1 MQVALKKLDEEEL
14 NMMIEFILQKISNPK
29 FSTVMLSILENLV
42 GIIIMLN
49 LDMYNIGDIY
59 QNVKEELDV

>member
-1 MQVALKKLDEEEL
+1 
-14 NMMIEFILQKISNPK
+14 MMIEFILQKISNPK

-42 GIIIMLN
+42 GIIVMLN

>member
-42 GIIIMLN
+42 GIIVMLN

>member
-42 GIIIMLN
+42 GIIFMLN